1 MANYTSG
8 APVKGNLTLKA
19 TIRPISRFNEKELYQ
34 YNVQQTYGNTPRN
47 QQFDPN
53 RQYNNQYGR
62 QYGSNYNNPQNYPYD
77 PNRDYNDR
85 SSSGNR
91 FYDERVVEKHFTF
104 VSHYSY

>member
-19 TIRPISRFNEKELYQ
+19 TIRPIARFNEKELYQ

-47 QQFDPN
+47 QQFGFN
-53 RQYNNQYGR
+53 RQYDNQYGR
-62 QYGSNYNNPQNYPYD
+62 QYGGGYNNPQNYPYD
-77 PNRDYNDR
+77 QNRDFNDR
-85 SSSGNR
+85 QGGNR

-104 VSHYSY
+104 VSNFCY